1 MTKMVATAY
10 SKRRSGRIRRPA
22 LALVAAPEP
31 HQPPSGALI
40 NVILEYADIQQDL
53 GGDRCI
59 LRLSARRMKDPV
71 IKAILGREARRL
83 AEISILWDEQEGE
96 IIRVRDDAAR
106 EEPLSG
112 IEDEACELDTFELTE
127 AALAYIARFQAKG

>member
-10 SKRRSGRIRRPA
+10 SKRRSGRVRRPA
-22 LALVAAPEP
+22 LALVTAPEP

-71 IKAILGREARRL
+71 IKAILGREAKRL
-83 AEISILWDEQEGE
+83 ANVSILWDEQEGE
-96 IIRVRDDAAR
+96 IVRVRDDGAR
-106 EEPLSG
+106 ETPLFE
-112 IEDEACELDTFELTE
+112 IEDDAPSST
-127 AALAYIARFQAKG
+127 RSS